1 VACRDA
7 ATINSTL
14 ETHTLLE
21 NADLGKLIIRLTL
34 GGLILF
40 HGIAKLL
47 NGVGFIEGALA
58 SHGLPSFLAYGVF
71 VGEIIAPLMVI
82 LGYQTRIGALLIVF
96 NMLVAIVLVHTNE
109 LLTLGRN
116 GGWALELQGFFLF
129 TAVAVIFLG
138 PGRYKLKN

>member
-1 VACRDA
+1 M
-7 ATINSTL
+7 
-14 ETHTLLE
+14 LE
-21 NADLGKLIIRLTL
+21 NVDLGKLIIRLTL
-34 GGLILF
+34 GGLLLF

-47 NGVGFIEGALA
+47 HGIGSIEGMLA
-58 SHGLPSFLAYGVF
+58 SHGLPAFLAYGVF
-71 VGEIIAPLMVI
+71 IGEVIAPLMVI

-96 NMLVAIVLVHTNE
+96 NMLVALVLVHTGQ
-109 LLTLGRN
+109 LLSLAGS

>member
-1 VACRDA
+1 M
-7 ATINSTL
+7 
-14 ETHTLLE
+14 LE

-34 GGLILF
+34 GGLMLF

-47 NGVGFIEGALA
+47 NGVGFIEGELA
-58 SHGLPSFLAYGVF
+58 SHGLPTFLAYGVF
-71 VGEIIAPLMVI
+71 VGEIIAPLMVV
-82 LGYQTRIGALLIVF
+82 LGYQTRIGALLIIF
-96 NMLVAIVLVHTNE
+96 NMLVAIALVHGHE
-109 LLTLGRN
+109 LMALGSN